1 MKFFFHDFFVR
12 LNDLL
17 VVIMYLS
24 PFLITKPIDV
34 LLQTN

>member
-1 MKFFFHDFFVR
+1 MQNFFHDFFVR
-12 LNDLL
+12 FDDLL

-24 PFLITKPIDV
+24 PFLITKPVDV